1 MTDDPQIKS
10 NFYFGQTI
18 NTLMTRCNGH
28 RSSFK
33 MTKFDQSALSMHI
46 MDKHPNNFGD
56 KLTNF
61 DFGVV
66 KGVSPLQLHRCED
79 FYIYR
84 TDADIRGL
92 NRYKVS
98 R

>member
-1 MTDDPQIKS
+1 MNLGKSLMVNGVNVKLDFRQDCSTESIVNLAICKLCDDPQIKS

-46 MDKHPNNFGD
+46 MDNYPIT
-56 KLTNF
+56 L
-61 DFGVV
+61 VI
-66 KGVSPLQLHRCED
+66 S
-79 FYIYR
+79 
-84 TDADIRGL
+84 
-92 NRYKVS
+92 
-98 R
+98 